1 MHFGKACD
9 CERRKENLNSSKH
22 TFFLSTN
29 FKKCICS
36 YAATNVW
43 LSRYLASVDGFMKL
57 VPGRSEGRLGGEAR
71 GERPRQAHAD
81 AAVGQGLDEGVDEG
95 GAGAGQASEGVLKI

>member
-1 MHFGKACD
+1 M
-9 CERRKENLNSSKH
+9 
-22 TFFLSTN
+22 FFTKTN
-29 FKKCICS
+29 FKMCKCS

-43 LSRYLASVDGFMKL
+43 LCRYLASIEGSMKL

-81 AAVGQGLDEGVDEG
+81 AAVGQGLDERVDEG